1 MPRPALTDEQ
11 RKRVRRNIREAAAE
25 LYAQNGLGDVSVR
38 AVAEHAGV
46 SVGTVYSYFGSL
58 SELLQSL
65 WRQPVRKLVQQ
76 MTHIGQEISDPA
88 ERLRALLQ
96 AYVRFSGEE
105 PQVFRSAML
114 FVRPESIPQ
123 PEQIALADDAFFTL
137 FVQAIADGQRD
148 DQFRQGDPA
157 VLAQLVLSAVHG
169 ALALP
174 INLHRL
180 ALIAGASAAE
190 QAISAQLQWLL
201 GEKGKR
207 S

>member
-11 RKRVRRNIREAAAE
+11 RKRVRRTIREAAAE
-25 LYAQNGLGDVSVR
+25 LYAQKGINDVSVR
-38 AVAEHAGV
+38 AVAERAGV

-76 MTHIGQEISDPA
+76 MTQTAQKFSNPG
-88 ERLRALLQ
+88 ERLKALLQ
-96 AYVRFSGEE
+96 AYVRFSNEE

-114 FVRPESIPQ
+114 FVRPESLPQ
-123 PEQIALADDAFFTL
+123 PEQIALADDAFFML
-137 FVQAIADGQRD
+137 FVQAISDGQRD
-148 DQFRQGDPA
+148 GQFRQGDPA
-157 VLAQLVLSAVHG
+157 ALAQMVLSAVHG

-180 ALIAGASAAE
+180 ALMPGASAAE
-190 QAISAQLQWLL
+190 QAIAAQLQWLQF
-201 GEKGKR
+201 EKGKQT
-207 S
+207 